1 MTPPRKTIP
10 QKACSS
16 ILVSWAD
23 MFLAAFYEDHCR
35 NQPKVGL
42 PSIPLTQQGSLRYKI
57 CQVSLCDALLAHA
70 PDSGSV
76 AEHLLRCVFG
86 PRSVKNLENLQT
98 SGIPDYFRGLFLK
111 PGFGDRFEKYCRG
124 WVDGF
129 LIPLNNKQHFP
140 ALAPAQLNQLI
151 CQKNRCLIR
160 DGYRCPLTGA
170 YDKNRPYLP
179 QTVQTAVHLD
189 LAHIIPLQILKSPL
203 LQKYFQIFTGLPL
216 SHVRASSLN
225 HPRNGLILEA
235 NAQRDFI
242 SYNWGIA
249 TTSMATAAGSIID
262 DPTKPNTAYR
272 AEKACRGPISFKIP
286 SSMLVFG
293 GGRRSVELPDRDSL
307 AFHLA
312 VGKVL
317 HESGVGETLAA
328 FVREVSSL
336 RTRGEWAD
344 ETEDVFDAL
353 EDNLVSAEAGA
364 FVVR

>member
-10 QKACSS
+10 QKACGN

-23 MFLAAFYEDHCR
+23 MFLATFYEEHCKKY
-35 NQPKVGL
+35 PGVDL
-42 PSIPLTQQGSLRYKI
+42 PSIPLTANGDLRYKI

-76 AEHLLRCVFG
+76 AEHLLHCVFG
-86 PRSVKNLENLQT
+86 PKSLKNLENMET
-98 SGIPDYFRGLFLK
+98 CGIPDYFRSLFLK
-111 PGFGDRFEKYCRG
+111 PEFAPRLE
-124 WVDGF
+124 
-129 LIPLNNKQHFP
+129 N
-140 ALAPAQLNQLI
+140 PAQLNQLI
-151 CQKNRCLIR
+151 SQKNRCLIR

-170 YDKNRPYLP
+170 YDRNGPHLP
-179 QTVQTAVHLD
+179 QTAQTVVSLD
-189 LAHIIPLQILKSPL
+189 LAHIIPLQILTSEL
-203 LQKYFQIFTGLPL
+203 LQRYFQIFTGLPL

-242 SYNWGIA
+242 SYNWGI
-249 TTSMATAAGSIID
+249 TTTNMATAAGCIFE
-262 DPTKPNTAYR
+262 DPTRPNTAYR
-272 AEKACRGPISFKIP
+272 AEKACSGLISFKIP

-293 GGRRSVELPDRDSL
+293 GGRRSVELPDRESL

-312 VGKVL
+312 VGKVF

-336 RTRGEWAD
+336 RTRGEWGD

-353 EDNLVSAEAGA
+353 EDNLVSAAAGG